1 MSTLSIREL
10 KALAA
15 RLDEKAFARQLGP
28 FVLVERPFLKER
40 KTGKLEVVPKTTR
53 PMKGGR
59 SAKGVLDFEDLWVA
73 TLPPLQEQ
81 DDFLIGR
88 TADCDVMLDEG
99 TVSKHH
105 ARIVWS
111 KKEATLE
118 DLGSRNGTFLNGGKV
133 PPHAPRKL
141 VDNDAIDFGGVM
153 VLFLEIPTLRK
164 RMGLR

>member
-1 MSTLSIREL
+1 MSTLSVREL

-40 KTGKLEVVPKTTR
+40 KTGKIEIVPKSTR
-53 PMKGGR
+53 PVKNNR
-59 SAKGVLDFEDLWVA
+59 ALKGVLDFEDLWVA

-105 ARIVWS
+105 ARITWS
-111 KKEATLE
+111 RKEATLE
-118 DLGSRNGTFLNGGKV
+118 DLGSRNGTLLNGSKLPAGV
-133 PPHAPRKL
+133 PRKL

-153 VLFLEIPTLRK
+153 VLFLEVPTLRK